1 MNKRNCVSRS
11 PTIKEITDLK
21 AYSNNLS
28 EIKKILTS
36 NSMFLKDR
44 VAADFSR
51 VVATSQ
57 KIVSPS

>member
-21 AYSNNLS
+21 VYSNNLS